1 METVSLFLD
10 YIVWHYTRGLLD
22 LLGICGNFIYF
33 TWHYFSIKQLAI
45 TFFTPWRRLGDI
57 TSRRW
62 DLFEVFS
69 SFVVTA
75 CMRVVGILLRG
86 VTIVLGLISLVAV
99 FVLEIVTLVA
109 WIIMPAIVAFI
120 FALGISLLLK

>member
-1 METVSLFLD
+1 MGMETVSLFLD
-10 YIVWHYTRGLLD
+10 YIAWHYTRGLLD

-33 TWHYFSIKQLAI
+33 TWHFFSIKQLTR

-69 SFVVTA
+69 SFVVTI
-75 CMRVVGILLRG
+75 CMRAVGILARSI
-86 VTIVLGLISLVAV
+86 TIIFGILALMTV
-99 FVLEIVTLVA
+99 FIL
-109 WIIMPAIVAFI
+109 
-120 FALGISLLLK
+120 